1 MANRFTLSRSGAVF
15 LLAAGLACAGSPS
28 PSPAFAPPPAA
39 EPAPSNPQGTP
50 QPERPAP
57 KSALS
62 DAFIAQGLLRIYL
75 DRPASV
81 TVYNSR
87 GQQVFHLD
95 TERALE
101 SVPLHGITTG
111 FVYLTVRAGSVETTK
126 KLVYTGK

>member
-1 MANRFTLSRSGAVF
+1 MANRFTLSRWGAIFVMASA
-15 LLAAGLACAGSPS
+15 LARAESPAPS
-28 PSPAFAPPPAA
+28 PSIAPPPAA
-39 EPAPSNPQGTP
+39 ESVPGNPHVTP
-50 QPERPAP
+50 QAERPSA

-87 GQQVFHLD
+87 GQQVFHLES
-95 TERALE
+95 ERALE
-101 SVPLHGITTG
+101 SVPLHGLSTG
-111 FVYLTVRAGSVETTK
+111 FLYLTVRAGNVETTK